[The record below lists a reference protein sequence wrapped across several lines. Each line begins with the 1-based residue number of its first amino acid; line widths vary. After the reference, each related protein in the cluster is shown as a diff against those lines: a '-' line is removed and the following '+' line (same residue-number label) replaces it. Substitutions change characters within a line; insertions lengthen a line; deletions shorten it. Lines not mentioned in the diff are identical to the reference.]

1 MDLKDVVA
9 IAAHTATEA
18 GLAFHAGH
26 HDESEKLLMEL
37 MVGLGKYFDEK
48 TTPAGDVTESA
59 TSEEPADEL
68 KEWPGEVPGAVLPA
82 TQFAPAADA
91 QKKALDQA
99 GP

>member
-26 HDESEKLLMEL
+26 HDDSEKLLMEL

-48 TTPAGDVTESA
+48 TKPAGDVTESA
-59 TSEEPADEL
+59 TSETPAGPPEE
-68 KEWPGEVPGAVLPA
+68 KPAEVPGAYLH
-82 TQFAPAADA
+82 PAAHAADVAA